1 MRLALSAVFLALAF
15 SPAPASEADV
25 MAVKAV
31 LSAYKSAV
39 ENLDASG
46 AVQLFAEDST
56 VFENGTS
63 EGTFSHY
70 LGHHLGPEL
79 REVRAFRYSDHS
91 VIVKVEGAMAVASET
106 YRFRIEPKHGEPIER
121 QGVATSA
128 LRKEGGAWKILQYHN
143 SSRRPRGS

>member
-1 MRLALSAVFLALAF
+1 
-15 SPAPASEADV
+15 

-128 LRKEGGAWKILQYHN
+128 LRKEGGRGRFCSIITPHAGRVDPDPGVLVQYN
-143 SSRRPRGS
+143 LLGASL